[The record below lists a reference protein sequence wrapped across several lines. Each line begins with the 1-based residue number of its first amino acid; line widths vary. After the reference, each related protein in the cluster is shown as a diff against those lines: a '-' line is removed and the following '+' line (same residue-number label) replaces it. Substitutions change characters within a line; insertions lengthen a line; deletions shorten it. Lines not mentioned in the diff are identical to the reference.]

1 MGSAAISTPTHTPV
15 LLAESIEALQPRP
28 GGRFVDGT
36 FGGGGHTRALL
47 DASSPDG
54 IVLAIDLDP
63 EAIGRAIALQAGRRY
78 AARLI
83 VEHGSFVELADLAAR
98 HGLLPLHGILLDLG
112 LSSYQ
117 LDTPQRG
124 FSFGASGPL
133 DMRFDTTSGQPASD
147 LVNHLDQVELAG
159 IIWRFGDEP
168 KSRRI
173 ARAIV
178 DRRKATPFETTAQL
192 ASTVEDAVGGRR
204 GARIHP
210 ATRTFQALRIAVNDE
225 LTALADVLPAA
236 AGALAPGGRMAVI
249 SFHSL
254 EDRLVKQFL
263 KRESASCICPPE
275 QPVCTCNHTPRL
287 RTICKAIRPGE
298 DEVQA
303 NPRSRSAV
311 LRVAERIAQGSGE

>member
-15 LLAESIEALQPRP
+15 LLDKTIEALQPRP

-36 FGGGGHTRALL
+36 FGGGGHTRTLL
-47 DASSPDG
+47 DASSPGG

-63 EAIGRAIALQAGRRY
+63 EAIRRATHLQNNQRY
-78 AARLI
+78 AGRLI
-83 VEHGSFVELADLAAR
+83 VEHGSFVELAELAGR
-98 HGLLPLHGILLDLG
+98 HGLLPLDGVLLDLG

-117 LDTPQRG
+117 LDTPERG
-124 FSFGASGPL
+124 FSFGSTGPL
-133 DMRFDTTSGQPASD
+133 DMRFDTTSGRPASD
-147 LVNHLDQVELAG
+147 LVNELDEAELAG

-168 KSRRI
+168 RSRRI

-178 DRRKATPFETTAQL
+178 DRRKTAPFETTAQL
-192 ASTVEDAVGGRR
+192 ASVVEAAVGGRR

-225 LTALADVLPAA
+225 LSALASVLPAA
-236 AGALAPGGRMAVI
+236 AAALAPGGRLAI
-249 SFHSL
+249 IAFHSL

-287 RTICKAIRPGE
+287 RTIGKAIRPGE
-298 DEVQA
+298 DEVRA

-311 LRVAERIAQGSGE
+311 LRVAERIAHESGK